1 MSNEHDDSEATH
13 APIDGES
20 EADRQERERDSWLK
34 ERLEGIVPG
43 VVKKAM
49 LSGLGA
55 IVVTEETIRSA
66 VTDAPKEAMG
76 YVLSQADNTKDQ
88 FLGLVAAEVRDFLRE
103 MDIET
108 TLARVLSTMTM
119 QINTEIKFSPT
130 QPADSEQGDVEPEV
144 KTDVTLKRTRK
155 KKKD

>member
-1 MSNEHDDSEATH
+1 MANEHDDNEPTVTESSSR
-13 APIDGES
+13 S
-20 EADRQERERDSWLK
+20 EADREEQERDSWLR

-103 MDIET
+103 MDVAAE
-108 TLARVLSTMTM
+108 LARVLSTMTL
-119 QINTEIKFSPT
+119 QINTEIKFSPNPT
-130 QPADSEQGDVEPEV
+130 EGGGEGEVEPEV